1 MMTKKAS
8 NSRCGIFVFREVTK
22 KMVEG
27 KIEKSLEEIKN
38 LLRKNED
45 VPFNFVQAAQYLSI
59 SHSQLYKYTSQ
70 RKIPFHKPS
79 GKYLYF
85 FKQELDAWIRKNDE
99 LEDRE
104 TEDGRPETGEMK
116 ADNQLG
122 MFDEEICTE
131 DKIEPP

>member
-1 MMTKKAS
+1 MEMENILNVVLTKL
-8 NSRCGIFVFREVTK
+8 NEL
-22 KMVEG
+22 
-27 KIEKSLEEIKN
+27 EKLFSHNNDTPL
-38 LLRKNED
+38 
-45 VPFNFVQAAQYLSI
+45 NFVQAAQYLSI
-59 SHSQLYKYTSQ
+59 SHSHLYKMTSQ

-85 FKQELDAWIRKNDE
+85 FKNELDEWIRKNDE